1 MSVVTCAPFRRPGSR
16 ACRAPTPPMPGCQC
30 GAALSSAGSGSIRP
44 TTSWSRTITSFWQ
57 SGATS
62 PMSRRSTASL
72 SARASRSLAWPWTCF
87 RWSEADCSQ
96 LIRWRAPDMLVR
108 LRAGLPHLLGRI
120 RAQIAEEL
128 LDFTGQR
135 LGGGRQFAG
144 CGEDGGR
151 GRARRADGVAE
162 RADVDDQRSVALR
175 CQLRVRRY
183 FAGRRILLLD
193 RAGDDRGHLVDLAH
207 GVADFADRL
216 DGGFGRRLDQ
226 ADVLADLGGRF
237 RGLLGQRLDLVGN
250 DRKTATGVA
259 GAGGF
264 DRRIERQK
272 IGLLGDRLDQAEH
285 AVDALGRGCKPFDFR
300 DRSLGA
306 LARLLDSAGRLA
318 HLAADFLDRG

>member
-1 MSVVTCAPFRRPGSR
+1 
-16 ACRAPTPPMPGCQC
+16 
-30 GAALSSAGSGSIRP
+30 
-44 TTSWSRTITSFWQ
+44 
-57 SGATS
+57 
-62 PMSRRSTASL
+62 
-72 SARASRSLAWPWTCF
+72 AWPWTCF

-207 GVADFADRL
+207 GVADFADRSASAL
-216 DGGFGRRLDQ
+216 TSWATTAKPRPASPARAASIVALSARRLVCSAIAWIRLSTPSMRWVAAARPSISATDLSVRWP
-226 ADVLADLGGRF
+226 ACSTTLADWRTW
-237 RGLLGQRLDLVGN
+237 RPISS
-250 DRKTATGVA
+250 T
-259 GAGGF
+259 
-264 DRRIERQK
+264 E
-272 IGLLGDRLDQAEH
+272 AESSS
-285 AVDALGRGCKPFDFR
+285 A
-300 DRSLGA
+300 A
-306 LARLLDSAGRLA
+306 LATAETLLEAC
-318 HLAADFLDRG
+318 